1 MGSFTQF
8 ELVTTPCRTLHLPRR
23 PRPPRRPPSPLP
35 RSPQQRSPP
44 PRSPPPRSPPPRSQQ
59 PRSQPRSR
67 SAKISIES
75 TSTTIT
81 NASVYFF
88 SCVVSPSVLLFQHKT
103 GIHQKNNNNIFFT
116 MSISSHL
123 IRHMNMTSSLTSSLI
138 TSLESR
144 PKNLRLFM
152 YKYHPEY

>member
-1 MGSFTQF
+1 MG
-8 ELVTTPCRTLHLPRR
+8 
-23 PRPPRRPPSPLP
+23 
-35 RSPQQRSPP
+35 
-44 PRSPPPRSPPPRSQQ
+44 RSPPPRSQQ
-59 PRSQPRSR
+59 QRSQRLRSQQPRRPQRSR

-75 TSTTIT
+75 TSTTTIT

-103 GIHQKNNNNIFFT
+103 GIHQKKNNNNIFFT

-152 YKYHPEY
+152 YKYHPEYIFRSS

>member
-1 MGSFTQF
+1 MGRS
-8 ELVTTPCRTLHLPRR
+8 PLPRR

-35 RSPQQRSPP
+35 RSPQ
-44 PRSPPPRSPPPRSQQ
+44 PRSQRL
-59 PRSQPRSR
+59 RSQRQRSQRQRRPPRSR

-152 YKYHPEY
+152 YKYHPEYIFRSS